1 VIQAISRNLRFHE
14 DLACVTTRS
23 FDVASAPELQC
34 SKTGFGDDSRRVSV
48 QNATRK
54 SESAA
59 AESTPRKSVPGAKKA
74 KLSVLLI
81 SGDDTLWP
89 QIGAHVN
96 GDLLLKQVDSI
107 DEMLTATASG
117 QPAIVLLDARNQS
130 DSAGML
136 SRLQLHSAR
145 FAVVA
150 LDEAGGANAWTNAM
164 ALRQVVAHVAV
175 PIPAADLTAALDSAR
190 EEVNA
195 RIALLGDGS
204 DAASAT
210 APPGTLSSGAASP
223 AAPSGPRSIPWIPVS
238 VIAGVLVV
246 AAGAYIVLRPGDTS
260 VKPAPAAS
268 SEPAQQRPAKP
279 QAGADEK
286 VDLLIERAGQ
296 AMIDRHFIDPADGS
310 ALTLYRSALL
320 LDPSNG
326 EALQGLQRLA
336 EILFARAQ
344 SALDE
349 RKFDVALQALES
361 ARSISPGDRRLSAL
375 DERITSL
382 RAELGP
388 AQILAT
394 INAQNFDRAA
404 QLIDEAARTKSL
416 SGAKV
421 AQLRDEL
428 RRRRQEADV
437 ANFVKLIDTRLQ
449 QDKLLEPRND
459 SAAYYLVQA
468 RAAGAGAAALQP
480 QSQEIYKRL
489 AQAEHAAI
497 DQRHFA
503 DADRLLADLRTY
515 GVPASTIASLQHD
528 LSAARSQQAA
538 QVPETPQYLDL
549 AQSRLAQGKLTEP
562 DNDSALFYVNQL
574 RATDPKNSG
583 LPRISSAVQGQIL
596 DQARAA
602 LDATQPARAEALL
615 QMAAGLGSS
624 PDLAALNQRLAQ
636 LKLGNA
642 GTPDV
647 QEASLTRVKAIE
659 LDYPADAL
667 RRNLEGWVDV
677 AYVVTAEGKVTT
689 VKVLDSSPKGVF
701 EAAATRALQRM
712 RYKPATPGGKPGAVS
727 TKLRI
732 SFRMTK

>member
-1 VIQAISRNLRFHE
+1 VIQGISRNPRFHE
-14 DLACVTTRS
+14 DLACVTTQS
-23 FDVASAPELQC
+23 FGVASAAELQC

-48 QNATRK
+48 QNAARK

-59 AESTPRKSVPGAKKA
+59 VESAPRKSVPGAKKA
-74 KLSVLLI
+74 KLPVLLI

-89 QIGAHVN
+89 QIGAHVS

-117 QPAIVLLDARNQS
+117 QPAIVLWDARNQS
-130 DSAGML
+130 DAAGVL
-136 SRLQLHSAR
+136 SRLQLHSTR

-150 LDEAGGANAWTNAM
+150 LDEAGGANAWTNPI

-195 RIALLGDGS
+195 RVALLGDGS

-210 APPGTLSSGAASP
+210 PSPGAPSSGAASP

-246 AAGAYIVLRPGDTS
+246 AAGAYIVLRPGDTP

-268 SEPAQQRPAKP
+268 AEPAQQRPAKAA
-279 QAGADEK
+279 AGADEK
-286 VDLLIERAGQ
+286 VDLLIEKAGQ
-296 AMIDRHFIDPADGS
+296 AMLDRHFIDPADGS

-344 SALDE
+344 SALDD
-349 RKFDVALQALES
+349 RKFDLALQALES
-361 ARSISPGDRRLSAL
+361 ARSISPGDRRLSAI

-416 SGAKV
+416 SAAKV

-497 DQRHFA
+497 DQRRFA

-515 GVPASTIASLQHD
+515 GVPSSTIASLQHD

-538 QVPETPQYLDL
+538 SAPEQPQYFDL

-562 DNDSALFYVNQL
+562 DNDSALFYVNRL

-615 QMAAGLGSS
+615 QMAAGLGAS
-624 PDLAALNQRLAQ
+624 PDLAALYQRLAQ
-636 LKLGNA
+636 LKLGTA
-642 GTPDV
+642 GTPEV

-701 EAAATRALQRM
+701 EPAATRALQRL